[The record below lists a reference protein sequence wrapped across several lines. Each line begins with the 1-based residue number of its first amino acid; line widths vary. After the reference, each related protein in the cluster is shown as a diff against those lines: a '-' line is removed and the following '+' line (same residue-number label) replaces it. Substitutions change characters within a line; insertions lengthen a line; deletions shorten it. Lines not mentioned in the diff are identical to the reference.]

1 MVTLVVEGG
10 ASFIVLGSS
19 AHEADRL
26 PAAEA
31 NSCNLFQVLNAQLD
45 KESLLDGLPPS
56 ESAEVRPSM
65 KEGHNRPTRRSRDE
79 EEEEEGADDG

>member
-1 MVTLVVEGG
+1 MG
-10 ASFIVLGSS
+10 S